1 MNNMSILCVTLA
13 CELLSLPSAA
23 AAHQPTAAISPDALV
38 ALANR
43 LNEAN
48 FESSSLPTD
57 LSRQTGAVFA
67 PRTRGAYPVML
78 SGPVQ
83 LAGGPAI
90 DSIELTQQP
99 GVLSRVAIILPDAP
113 CIDAK
118 ALASALHAGTVS
130 SGGLPSPRPE
140 GSAIP
145 TRTFYTGDYS
155 GTTGDHRIRVGFK
168 HWTPDDVICATSL
181 TIEQ

>member
-1 MNNMSILCVTLA
+1 MSILCVTLA
-13 CELLSLPSAA
+13 CAVLSLPAA
-23 AAHQPTAAISPDALV
+23 AAAVHQPRPAVSPDALV

-43 LNEAN
+43 LNETN
-48 FESSSLPTD
+48 LESSSLAPD

-67 PRTRGAYPVML
+67 PRAHGAYPVML

-90 DSIELTQQP
+90 DSIELTQQL
-99 GVLSRVAIILPDAP
+99 GVLSRIVIILSDAP
-113 CIDAK
+113 CVDAK

-145 TRTFYTGDYS
+145 TQTFYTGDYS
-155 GTTGDHRIRVGFK
+155 GTTGDHRIRIGFK